1 MTMTRIRFL
10 RLALTL
16 ALTGIVAAG
25 CDDSSGPGDDID
37 GNYSLRTINGAVLPF
52 VLLQIDTQFKAEV
65 TSGQL
70 ELRNDG
76 TFNET
81 LTFRVTEDG
90 DTRTETDVT
99 SGTWSQFGNQITFSW
114 VDPEEGPES
123 WNGTLQGS
131 TITFIEQSADGTF
144 TLVYRR

>member
-1 MTMTRIRFL
+1 MTRIRFL

-25 CDDSSGPGDDID
+25 CDDSSGPGDDLD

-52 VLLQIDTQFKAEV
+52 VLLQFGTQFKAEV

-70 ELRNDG
+70 DLRNDG

-81 LTFRVTEDG
+81 LTFRVTEDEVAPVHRAPLSNLSSSALMAWRS
-90 DTRTETDVT
+90 TR
-99 SGTWSQFGNQITFSW
+99 
-114 VDPEEGPES
+114 
-123 WNGTLQGS
+123 
-131 TITFIEQSADGTF
+131 
-144 TLVYRR
+144 